1 MKDDERD
8 YCDFYM
14 QTCLKTLTNKYRITL
29 RIVLYGPSGA
39 GKTSILKLIKTLNL
53 KDVLST
59 VPSVTVEREIKKLLL
74 MKLIFFALPGQKRY
88 LFNREMLVKYL
99 SNADAL
105 FYVVDSANPA
115 SFRFARIMLH
125 HTLSILATLGKQIP
139 IFILANKQDLPNAL
153 PIAVIRDSIWSPL
166 MKEFPDIKVYFFA
179 VSVLNPT
186 TVVRV
191 INECLRLYL
200 QLNREN
206 NVFPLRLLELTN
218 AESIVIFDQDGFPI
232 FFSDSENDA
241 YSTIGLVLELFNL
254 IQKEIKQNIANGFG
268 IIRVGNYT
276 LAFVRRQIDKDYSV
290 TIAIKNFHVSV
301 NEISSILTDLLQQP
315 SCTL

>member
-14 QTCLKTLTNKYRITL
+14 QTCLETLTNKYRITL

-186 TVVRV
+186 TVNKEYVK
-191 INECLRLYL
+191 YD
-200 QLNREN
+200 
-206 NVFPLRLLELTN
+206 
-218 AESIVIFDQDGFPI
+218 SILPPF
-232 FFSDSENDA
+232 
-241 YSTIGLVLELFNL
+241 GLVEDKIL
-254 IQKEIKQNIANGFG
+254 QK
-268 IIRVGNYT
+268 
-276 LAFVRRQIDKDYSV
+276 
-290 TIAIKNFHVSV
+290 VSEG
-301 NEISSILTDLLQQP
+301 NEIVVKDKSVGVLKDGEEILKINRPALL
-315 SCTL
+315 LKFE

>member
-14 QTCLKTLTNKYRITL
+14 QTCLETLTNKYRITL

-59 VPSVTVEREIKKLLL
+59 VPSVTVEKEIKKLLL

-254 IQKEIKQNIANGFG
+254 VQKEIKQNIANGFG

>member
-14 QTCLKTLTNKYRITL
+14 QTCLETLTNKYRITL

-59 VPSVTVEREIKKLLL
+59 VPSVTVEKEIKKLLL